1 MEPCNVSAGANET
14 SIILDP
20 YQHAFTYPVKSISL
34 YSMAGI
40 AGLLAFLEWH
50 LGRICPNGNT
60 PRHLQRFHQWLY
72 ITYFA
77 LSGLGY
83 LMEAIGTTAFSQ
95 RSGII
100 LFMVSRFLATLSL
113 APFLILVNGVGEALW
128 PSRIWRSL
136 WILNSLFVLI
146 SLIWVLWMVID
157 HTDFALTTVAYLL
170 ACVHGY
176 GAVIWAIGNYIFCHY
191 RINCVAA
198 MILTLSLVALAVMD
212 ISCGP
217 AGHHECYVK
226 CFTFPG
232 GHYLLAFVPI
242 FFAYTLL
249 GMSHTDPP
257 KELKWKEALDLLQI
271 LRPTDPPE
279 LPTQGEPNL

>member
-1 MEPCNVSAGANET
+1 
-14 SIILDP
+14 
-20 YQHAFTYPVKSISL
+20 
-34 YSMAGI
+34 
-40 AGLLAFLEWH
+40 
-50 LGRICPNGNT
+50 
-60 PRHLQRFHQWLY
+60 
-72 ITYFA
+72 
-77 LSGLGY
+77 
-83 LMEAIGTTAFSQ
+83 
-95 RSGII
+95 
-100 LFMVSRFLATLSL
+100 
-113 APFLILVNGVGEALW
+113 
-128 PSRIWRSL
+128 
-136 WILNSLFVLI
+136 
-146 SLIWVLWMVID
+146 MVID

-249 GMSHTDPP
+249 LGDVFLGTFFHVFFEFGCLGRWHNLTWLESQPWRDYGMYVPDIKKCLQPP
-257 KELKWKEALDLLQI
+257 DNHSFLV
-271 LRPTDPPE
+271 
-279 LPTQGEPNL
+279 

>member
-1 MEPCNVSAGANET
+1 MFG
-14 SIILDP
+14 
-20 YQHAFTYPVKSISL
+20 
-34 YSMAGI
+34 
-40 AGLLAFLEWH
+40 
-50 LGRICPNGNT
+50 
-60 PRHLQRFHQWLY
+60 
-72 ITYFA
+72 
-77 LSGLGY
+77 
-83 LMEAIGTTAFSQ
+83 
-95 RSGII
+95 
-100 LFMVSRFLATLSL
+100 
-113 APFLILVNGVGEALW
+113 
-128 PSRIWRSL
+128 
-136 WILNSLFVLI
+136 SLFSWQKWQTHKPFEINDVCWGYNLLNII
-146 SLIWVLWMVID
+146 SQQASLRIWVLWMVID

-249 GMSHTDPP
+249 LGDVFLGTFFHVFF
-257 KELKWKEALDLLQI
+257 EFGCLG
-271 LRPTDPPE
+271 R
-279 LPTQGEPNL
+279 